1 MVSVF
6 IPASNGT
13 NQTKTYKDWTNHTSR
28 LFWQTNSVFFFFFS
42 LTVRNLTTE
51 QKHLSRAHTTWVSGW
66 LNPNLSLHTIRG
78 EIWGK
83 SLAGPRLSDIVSLQR
98 CSSHIRATLM
108 TLNMFDIYK
117 LRLLKLPAPP
127 RWGPKWFMTGPCLDL
142 EEPVTGMSSPALTQW
157 TWGRIVMPCVK
168 TSGNGLSIHHKEQW
182 WWRLKHSFSIKS
194 AVTCEKVWIP
204 HRVYSMTIRLPYHEV
219 INIMLQLFFNSTAWK
234 WKQHGHKLMR

>member
-1 MVSVF
+1 MVSIF

-83 SLAGPRLSDIVSLQR
+83 SLADIVSLQR

-117 LRLLKLPAPP
+117 LRL
-127 RWGPKWFMTGPCLDL
+127 MTGPCLDL

-168 TSGNGLSIHHKEQW
+168 TSGNGLSIHPKEQW

-194 AVTCEKVWIP
+194 AVTCVRECESHTEYIQW
-204 HRVYSMTIRLPYHEV
+204 LLGYH
-219 INIMLQLFFNSTAWK
+219 IMRSSISCFSWFLTVL
-234 WKQHGHKLMR
+234 HGSESNMAAN

>member
-1 MVSVF
+1 MV
-6 IPASNGT
+6 PT
-13 NQTKTYKDWTNHTSR
+13 KPKPTKTGQTTHQDCFDR
-28 LFWQTNSVFFFFFS
+28 LTLFFVFFS

-66 LNPNLSLHTIRG
+66 LNPNLPLHTIRG

-117 LRLLKLPAPP
+117 LRL
-127 RWGPKWFMTGPCLDL
+127 MTGPCLDL
-142 EEPVTGMSSPALTQW
+142 EEPVTGMSSSALTQW

-194 AVTCEKVWIP
+194 AVTCVRECESHTEYIQW
-204 HRVYSMTIRLPYHEV
+204 LLGYH
-219 INIMLQLFFNSTAWK
+219 IMRSSISCFSWFLTVL
-234 WKQHGHKLMR
+234 HGSESNMAAN